1 MTRDVVPV
9 AKQARKRKGN
19 MAKENVVIIGS
30 GPAGSTAAL
39 YAARANLNPI
49 VLQGNQPGGQ
59 LTTTTDV
66 ENFPGYKNGVNGF
79 ELVMDLQQQAERFGA
94 RYANHTVQ
102 TIEQNEDK
110 TFKLVLDG
118 DNVMETKTVIVASGA
133 SARYLGLPNEDRLK
147 NKGVS
152 ACATCDGAF
161 FRDVPIVVVGGGDTA
176 VEEALFLTR
185 FASKVYVVHRRDELR
200 ASKVMADRLL
210 GLEKVEMVWDSVV
223 NDVIGETY
231 VTAVEVKNVKT
242 GELTQIECGAMFL
255 AIGHT
260 PNTTFLKNLVEMD
273 DAGFITLE
281 DKGHSN
287 TSVEG
292 IFAAGDCADHVY
304 RQAIVAAGMGCRAAM
319 DAERWLT
326 EQG

>member
-1 MTRDVVPV
+1 MS
-9 AKQARKRKGN
+9 
-19 MAKENVVIIGS
+19 KENVVIIGS

-66 ENFPGYKNGVNGF
+66 ENFPGYKNGINGF

-94 RYANHTVQ
+94 RYANHTVE
-102 TIEQNEDK
+102 TIEQNDDK
-110 TFKLVLDG
+110 SFKLILDG
-118 DNVMETKTVIVASGA
+118 NNVMETKTIIVATGA
-133 SARYLGLPNEDRLK
+133 TARYMGLPNEDRLK

-161 FRDVPIVVVGGGDTA
+161 FRDVPIVVIGGGDTA

-210 GLEKVEMVWDSVV
+210 ALDKVEMVWDSVLT
-223 NDVIGETY
+223 DVIGETS
-231 VTAVEVKNVKT
+231 VTGVEVKNIKT
-242 GELTQIECGAMFL
+242 DKIKQIECGAMFL

-260 PNTTFLKNLVEMD
+260 PNTTFLKDIVEMD
-273 DAGFITLE
+273 KAGFITLE
-281 DKGHSN
+281 DKGSSH

-304 RQAIVAAGMGCRAAM
+304 RQAIVASGMGCRAAM

-326 EQG
+326 EQD

>member
-1 MTRDVVPV
+1 MT
-9 AKQARKRKGN
+9 
-19 MAKENVVIIGS
+19 KENVVIIGS

-39 YAARANLNPI
+39 YASRANLNPV

-94 RYANHTVQ
+94 RYVNHTVQ
-102 TIEQNEDK
+102 SIEQNEDK
-110 TFKLVLDG
+110 SFKLVLDG
-118 DNVMETKTVIVASGA
+118 DNVMEAATVIVATGA

-161 FRDVPIVVVGGGDTA
+161 FRDVPIVVIGGGDTA

-185 FASKVYVVHRRDELR
+185 FASKVYLVHRRDELR
-200 ASKVMADRLL
+200 ASKVMADRVLSND
-210 GLEKVEMVWDSVV
+210 KVEMVWDSAV
-223 NDVIGETY
+223 NDVIGEES
-231 VTAVEVKNVKT
+231 VTAVEVKNLKT
-242 GELTQIECGAMFL
+242 GEIKQIECGAMFL
-255 AIGHT
+255 AIGHV
-260 PNTTFLKNLVEMD
+260 PNTGFLKGVTEMD
-273 DAGFITLE
+273 EAGFLTLP
-281 DKGHSN
+281 DKG
-287 TSVEG
+287 TSHTTVEG

-304 RQAIVAAGMGCRAAM
+304 RQAIVASGMGCRAAM
-319 DAERWLT
+319 DAERWLA
-326 EQG
+326 EQN

>member
-1 MTRDVVPV
+1 MTI
-9 AKQARKRKGN
+9 
-19 MAKENVVIIGS
+19 ENVVIIGS

-39 YAARANLNPI
+39 YASRANLCPV
-49 VLQGNQPGGQ
+49 VLQGSQPGGQ

-94 RYANHTVQ
+94 RYVNHTVQ
-102 TIEQNEDK
+102 SLKQNEDK
-110 TFKLVLDG
+110 TFTLTLDG
-118 DNVMETKTVIVASGA
+118 DNVMEAKTVIVATGA

-185 FASKVYVVHRRDELR
+185 FASKVYLVHRRDQLR
-200 ASKVMADRLL
+200 ASKVMADRVLSND
-210 GLEKVEMVWDSVV
+210 KVEMVWNATV
-223 NDVIGETY
+223 NDVIGENS
-231 VTAVEVKNVKT
+231 VTAVELKDTQT
-242 GELTQIECGAMFL
+242 GELKQIECGAMFL
-255 AIGHT
+255 AIGHV
-260 PNTTFLKNLVEMD
+260 PNTGFLKGIADMD
-273 DAGFITLE
+273 DAGFLILP
-281 DKGHSN
+281 DKG
-287 TSVEG
+287 TSHTTVEG

-304 RQAIVAAGMGCRAAM
+304 RQAIVASGMGCRAAM
-319 DAERWLT
+319 DAERWLA
-326 EQG
+326 EQE